1 MNDKRENKI
10 FIFRENGNFPEN
22 KIFHFRE
29 NGGIFS
35 KIKFIISAKFR
46 ENGGIFSKIK
56 FTTRP
61 RHLSGAKQAAAVYC

>member
-1 MNDKRENKI
+1 MNNKR
-10 FIFRENGNFPEN
+10 EN

-35 KIKFIISAKFR
+35 KIKFIIFR
-46 ENGGIFSKIK
+46 ENGGIFPKIK

-61 RHLSGAKQAAAVYC
+61 